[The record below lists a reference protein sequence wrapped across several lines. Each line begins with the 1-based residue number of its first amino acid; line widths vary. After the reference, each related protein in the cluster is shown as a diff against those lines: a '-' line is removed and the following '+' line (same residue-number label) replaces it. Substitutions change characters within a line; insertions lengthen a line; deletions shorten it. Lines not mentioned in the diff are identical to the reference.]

1 MQLPHPNAPDGST
14 LGLPHPV
21 APDGNT
27 LGLPHPIAPDGNT
40 LRSIRV
46 LYVFTARKRRLAEG
60 VQAMTDP
67 DTLLFGYNWLQAR
80 PGLEASGGSL
90 TDEGR
95 PVRVDVHEP
104 EYGRLGRAVMGLVG
118 RLGPDVVQLRV
129 LPRFTRNDVVFLTGG
144 WPLLLASRL
153 IPASRRP
160 RLVWLNMT
168 LTNLFRAG
176 GVRARLLAMACRM
189 ADRIVCVSS
198 DQQAFL
204 SRRLGL
210 PVSRLPVVKSGTDV
224 GFFAQALASPV
235 ADGGVPF
242 VLAPGRDA
250 GRDYAT
256 LCLAATGASWPVTIV
271 CSPRNME
278 GVSVPPNVTVR
289 HDLPPRELRDLYA
302 AARVVVIPTGSD
314 DDAPVGSDCSGTLV
328 LLDALAMGAPV
339 VITSRRSVAEY
350 AMEADTVTTV
360 AVRDASG
367 LRMVL
372 DEAMGLLRD
381 HARDAGVIG
390 RRVAGGVVPAAGGGN
405 WRSHGGTDP
414 HPIAPDGNT
423 HGLANGRPRSTA
435 DFAAGLAA
443 VFREVV

>member
-1 MQLPHPNAPDGST
+1 MAWTTGQTALRMSLEDCEGMQPE
-14 LGLPHPV
+14 
-21 APDGNT
+21 
-27 LGLPHPIAPDGNT
+27 PIAPDSDT

-60 VQAMTDP
+60 VGAMSDP

-80 PGLEASGGSL
+80 PGLEAVAGSL
-90 TDEGR
+90 TDRGR
-95 PVRVDVHEP
+95 PVHVDVHEP
-104 EYGRLGRAVMGLVG
+104 EYRPLGRALMGLVG

-129 LPRFTRNDVVFLTGG
+129 LPQFIRNDVVFLTGG

-168 LTNLFRAG
+168 LTNLLRAG
-176 GVRARLLAMACRM
+176 GIRARLIAIAARM

-198 DQQAFL
+198 DQQAYL

-210 PVSRLPVVKSGTDV
+210 PVSRLPVVRSGTDIR
-224 GFFAQALASPV
+224 FFDQALASPV
-235 ADGGVPF
+235 VDGGIPF
-242 VLAPGRDA
+242 VLAAGRDA

-278 GVSVPPNVTVR
+278 GVSVPANVTVR
-289 HDLPPRELRDLYA
+289 YDLPPRELRDLYA

-328 LLDALAMGAPV
+328 LLDALAMGTPV

-360 AVRDASG
+360 SVRDATG
-367 LRMVL
+367 LRMAL
-372 DEAMGLLRD
+372 DAAMGVSRD
-381 HARDAGVIG
+381 QPRDSYGAAYPTTPSP
-390 RRVAGGVVPAAGGGN
+390 VAGMGSS
-405 WRSHGGTDP
+405 R
-414 HPIAPDGNT
+414 T
-423 HGLANGRPRSTA
+423 HGSTHPGNGRPRSTA
-435 DFAAGLAA
+435 DFAAGVAA
-443 VFREVV
+443 VFREVA

>member
-1 MQLPHPNAPDGST
+1 MQPE
-14 LGLPHPV
+14 
-21 APDGNT
+21 
-27 LGLPHPIAPDGNT
+27 PIAPDSDT

-60 VQAMTDP
+60 VGAMSDP

-80 PGLEASGGSL
+80 PGLEAVAGSL
-90 TDEGR
+90 TDRGR
-95 PVRVDVHEP
+95 PVHVDVHEP
-104 EYGRLGRAVMGLVG
+104 EYGPLGRALMGLVG

-129 LPRFTRNDVVFLTGG
+129 LPQFTRNDVVFLTGG

-168 LTNLFRAG
+168 LTNLLRAG
-176 GVRARLLAMACRM
+176 GIRARLIAIAARM

-198 DQQAFL
+198 DQQAYL

-210 PVSRLPVVKSGTDV
+210 PVSRLPVVRSGTDIR
-224 GFFAQALASPV
+224 FFDQALASPV
-235 ADGGVPF
+235 VDGGIPF
-242 VLAPGRDA
+242 VLAAGRDA

-289 HDLPPRELRDLYA
+289 YDLPPRELRDLYA

-328 LLDALAMGAPV
+328 LLDALAMG
-339 VITSRRSVAEY
+339 Y
-350 AMEADTVTTV
+350 AMETDTVTTV
-360 AVRDASG
+360 SVRDATG
-367 LRMVL
+367 LRMAL
-372 DEAMGLLRD
+372 DAAMGVSRD
-381 HARDAGVIG
+381 HPRESYGGAYPTAPSPDAGMG
-390 RRVAGGVVPAAGGGN
+390 SSRTRG
-405 WRSHGGTDP
+405 ST
-414 HPIAPDGNT
+414 HPG
-423 HGLANGRPRSTA
+423 NGRPRSTA
-435 DFAAGLAA
+435 DFAAGVAA
-443 VFREVV
+443 VFREVA